1 MNNQTIVIMCL
12 YKRHSNLPLILLS
25 LNEQTYKNFK
35 YIIWDNSEDK
45 QQTKNII
52 QTYKKNL
59 DLDLIESAENVGG
72 IGRFYAASE
81 FCNQYK
87 IMIFFD
93 DDQIPKSSFVET
105 MVKAYEPKTIKAK
118 RSFKILKDTDYWI
131 RQRAAFSS
139 SDVNYCST
147 CGMVLDSEIF
157 KYKDV
162 LDCPKEY
169 IFIEDLWLSYYA
181 QHILKWKLISIKVP
195 IKIIKDNKNQ
205 YHYLFDKKNKFLQF
219 LTQEKKWNLN
229 ITY

>member
-12 YKRHSNLPLILLS
+12 HQRHCNLSLILS
-25 LNEQTYKNFK
+25 GLNKQTYKNFK
-35 YIIWDNSEDK
+35 YIIWDNSDDK

-52 QTYKKNL
+52 QKYKKDL
-59 DLDLIESAENVGG
+59 DLDLIESSENVGG
-72 IGRFYAASE
+72 IGRFYAAAQ
-81 FCNQYK
+81 FCYQYE
-87 IMIFFD
+87 ITIFFD
-93 DDQIPKSSFVET
+93 DDQIPKPSFVET
-105 MVKAYEPKTIKAK
+105 MVKAYEPKTIKSK

-131 RQRAAFSS
+131 RKRTVFGS
-139 SDVNYCST
+139 SDVNYCGT

-157 KYKDV
+157 KHKEV

-195 IKIIKDNKNQ
+195 IKII
-205 YHYLFDKKNKFLQF
+205 NKFLQF